1 MRRAAATAPPQRV
14 TRTMVEPLGR
24 SKGIVLAP
32 VPLDHVVRALRAA
45 GCVFAEEEAA
55 LLVAAATSPEQLKHL
70 VSRRV
75 EGLPLEQ
82 VLGWVEFHGLRF
94 LLDPDVFVPRV
105 RTEFLVDQAIART
118 PPGAVVLDL
127 CCGAGALG
135 AALATSVNALDDA
148 RRIELHA
155 ADIEHPAVLCARR
168 NVAALG
174 GTVYE
179 GDLFEPVP
187 RSLRGRIAILL
198 ANVPYVPSDA
208 IALLPPEARDHE
220 PRVTLD
226 GGSDGLEVLRRVV
239 AAAPEWLA
247 PGGHLFFETSERQ
260 APLAEAIVRESG
272 LQAAIARDDEVDAT
286 VIIGTRRARE

>member
-1 MRRAAATAPPQRV
+1 MV
-14 TRTMVEPLGR
+14 TLLGR
-24 SKGIVLAP
+24 PEGTVFVT
-32 VPLDHVVRALRAA
+32 VPPDDVGGALRAA

-55 LLVAAATSPEQLKHL
+55 LLVAEASSPEQLAQL

-75 EGLPLEQ
+75 AGLPLEQ
-82 VLGWVEFHGLRF
+82 VLGWVEFHGSRF

-118 PPGAVVLDL
+118 RPGAVVLDL

-135 AALATSVNALDDA
+135 AAVATSVNALDDA
-148 RRIELHA
+148 RRIDLHA

-168 NVAALG
+168 NVAAVG

-187 RSLRGRIAILL
+187 PSLRGRVEILL

-226 GGSDGLEVLRRVV
+226 GGVDGLEVLRRVV
-239 AAAPEWLA
+239 DAAPEWLA
-247 PGGHLFFETSERQ
+247 PGGHLFFEISERQ
-260 APLAEAIVRESG
+260 ASRAEEIVHERG
-272 LQAAIARDDEVDAT
+272 LEAVVARDDEVDAT
-286 VIIGTRRARE
+286 VIIGTRPAGE

>member
-1 MRRAAATAPPQRV
+1 
-14 TRTMVEPLGR
+14 MVKLLGR
-24 SKGIVLAP
+24 SKGTVFVT
-32 VPLDHVVRALRAA
+32 VPADDVIGALRAA
-45 GCVFAEEEAA
+45 GCVYAEEEAA
-55 LLVAAATSPEQLKHL
+55 LLLAEATSPEQLEQL
-70 VSRRV
+70 VARRV
-75 EGLPLEQ
+75 AGLPLEQ

-118 PPGAVVLDL
+118 RSGAVVLDL

-168 NVAALG
+168 NVATLG

-187 RSLRGRIAILL
+187 RSLRGRVETLL

-239 AAAPEWLA
+239 SAAPEWLA

-260 APLAEAIVRESG
+260 AHLAEAIVRENG
-272 LQAAIARDDEVDAT
+272 LDAVIARDDEVDAT
-286 VIIGTRRARE
+286 VIIGTRRAGE